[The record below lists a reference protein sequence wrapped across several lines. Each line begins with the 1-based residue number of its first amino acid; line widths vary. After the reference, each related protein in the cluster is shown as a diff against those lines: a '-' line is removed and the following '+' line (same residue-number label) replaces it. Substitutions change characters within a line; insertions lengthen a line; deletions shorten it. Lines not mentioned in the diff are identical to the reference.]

1 MLIDVTK
8 TWMKV
13 EEGHFP
19 MGLFLSL
26 RADSVLPRLSVRLSE
41 LFRPILFLVKWTS
54 TRSGLR
60 RIESPDWFAYDC
72 WLMFVHACSFS
83 EHPLIKVEMISCKLH
98 LNSAKLY
105 QFYANFFCF
114 WNNYFLIQHRSE
126 KIIWIWNFLIFI
138 MIVSTAYECICVII
152 VNPCSINQRDESNPF
167 SGWSE
172 SNL

>member
-1 MLIDVTK
+1 MKNTFPDVKIHIFLRIGHMLIDVTK

-26 RADSVLPRLSVRLSE
+26 RTDSLLPRLSVRLSE

-72 WLMFVHACSFS
+72 WLMFVHACLYMKSMS
-83 EHPLIKVEMISCKLH
+83 KAGSLSWELICKGKPNKSLFKN
-98 LNSAKLY
+98 LTVA
-105 QFYANFFCF
+105 
-114 WNNYFLIQHRSE
+114 RS
-126 KIIWIWNFLIFI
+126 
-138 MIVSTAYECICVII
+138 
-152 VNPCSINQRDESNPF
+152 
-167 SGWSE
+167 
-172 SNL
+172 